1 MVKLSQLFGERSM
14 FDWRKGLAALFA
26 SRPQEPSQ
34 ACAARLLDIA
44 KRGGWIDNDDDLTGP
59 AELIEEARNLGWLTG
74 GGRWSVGFRLTK
86 KGWRALKLQAP
97 TPRPIWAKGS
107 YDQDRR
113 ASRVGTGRSS
123 LTT

>member
-1 MVKLSQLFGERSM
+1 MLH
-14 FDWRKGLAALFA
+14 WRNGLTALFA
-26 SRPQEPSQ
+26 PGPQEPSQ

-44 KRGGWIDNDDDLTGP
+44 RRGGWVDNDDDLAGP
-59 AELIEEARNLGWLTG
+59 AELIEEALDLGWLTG

-97 TPRPIWAKGS
+97 TSRPVWAKGS

-113 ASRVGTGRSS
+113 ANRVETDPSS